1 MIDDNWAKSSK
12 DNFIVFNSKYD
23 ILYLIYTNLNYSI
36 ISYDIKEN
44 KKAIEIKNA
53 HNFNIIKFRHYLDLL
68 NKRELLISISS
79 WIYNIKLWNIDNWEC
94 LYTLEDI
101 YQKNYLYSS
110 SFLIDNNQI
119 YIIIAKDNIYY
130 NTISEPIKVYDL
142 NGNIIK
148 EVNDSDDIVDFIDAY
163 YDNKLFKNFIIGIS
177 ENYIKSFDYTENKV
191 YNKYDFNNDLEG
203 LIVKEYRQLNITI
216 NILNSSENTKLINL
230 EDFCYVKIWNFH
242 TGELSNT
249 IKINDALY
257 SLCLWDNDY
266 LFLGCDKSM
275 KLLNLKDGKIIKKFI
290 GYKDKVKTIIKA
302 THPLYG
308 DCLIAQA
315 QLDEIKLWIIE

>member
-1 MIDDNWAKSSK
+1 M
-12 DNFIVFNSKYD
+12 
-23 ILYLIYTNLNYSI
+23 IYTNLNYSI

-53 HNFNIIKFRHYLDLL
+53 HNFNKIKFRHYLDLL

-142 NGNIIK
+142 N
-148 EVNDSDDIVDFIDAY
+148 S
-163 YDNKLFKNFIIGIS
+163 
-177 ENYIKSFDYTENKV
+177 
-191 YNKYDFNNDLEG
+191 
-203 LIVKEYRQLNITI
+203 
-216 NILNSSENTKLINL
+216 
-230 EDFCYVKIWNFH
+230 
-242 TGELSNT
+242 
-249 IKINDALY
+249 
-257 SLCLWDNDY
+257 
-266 LFLGCDKSM
+266 
-275 KLLNLKDGKIIKKFI
+275 
-290 GYKDKVKTIIKA
+290 
-302 THPLYG
+302 
-308 DCLIAQA
+308 
-315 QLDEIKLWIIE
+315 

>member
-79 WIYNIKLWNIDNWEC
+79 WIYKIKLWNIDNWEC

-148 EVNDSDDIVDFIDAY
+148 EVNDSDDIIDFIDAY

-203 LIVKEYRQLNITI
+203 LIIKEYRQLNITI

-257 SLCLWDNDY
+257 SLCLWDNDF

>member
-110 SFLIDNNQI
+110 SFLIDNN
-119 YIIIAKDNIYY
+119 
-130 NTISEPIKVYDL
+130 
-142 NGNIIK
+142 
-148 EVNDSDDIVDFIDAY
+148 
-163 YDNKLFKNFIIGIS
+163 
-177 ENYIKSFDYTENKV
+177 
-191 YNKYDFNNDLEG
+191 
-203 LIVKEYRQLNITI
+203 
-216 NILNSSENTKLINL
+216 
-230 EDFCYVKIWNFH
+230 
-242 TGELSNT
+242 
-249 IKINDALY
+249 
-257 SLCLWDNDY
+257 
-266 LFLGCDKSM
+266 
-275 KLLNLKDGKIIKKFI
+275 
-290 GYKDKVKTIIKA
+290 
-302 THPLYG
+302 
-308 DCLIAQA
+308 
-315 QLDEIKLWIIE
+315 